1 MKLLNFLNESLPKRL
16 YHGTVGE
23 LVFKPGVL
31 YLTPKKSAAS
41 VFGTDPFLTMGRV
54 GKAHTY
60 EIKAKYGQAK
70 DINDIVENALMDDK
84 DVDKVIEQEAA
95 KARKGGYQYMKFS
108 HGGEFDVIVSIYP
121 DQDLEIVE

>member
-23 LVFKPGVL
+23 LVLRPGVL
-31 YLTPKKSAAS
+31 YLTSKKSAAS
-41 VFGTDPFLTMGRV
+41 VFGTDSILARGRT

-60 EIKAKYGQAK
+60 EIKAKYGQVK

-108 HGGEFDVIVSIYP
+108 HGGEFDVIVSLYP